1 MMDQQRSAVNRRNML
16 KALGGVGI
24 GGIGAKSLLDEAIGT
39 AQASPDPCP
48 RNATRC
54 TGGFNKDTVNLGR
67 ADGRYTQSL
76 AIIYWGPDGVD
87 DQHSEAQDAYL
98 HQFHIFGHA
107 SMRKRFHKKNAKW
120 KRSDDLQLS
129 KIGYRVDGID
139 PVNPI
144 GAHPQKATGAPPG
157 GGEVVISTG
166 VSLSNLIIGYY
177 YPAVGIGMTVTQLAA
192 ALYGAATDD
201 PPPGPTEM
209 EETWG
214 HKPASDLAHYVSFQM
229 EVPDQPGK
237 QSSVTIETFSEGTGG
252 SRLKYTEYDFIV
264 QNPGN
269 PNLK

>member
-1 MMDQQRSAVNRRNML
+1 MRDQQNTAVNRRSML
-16 KALGGVGI
+16 KVLGATGLGGVS
-24 GGIGAKSLLDEAIGT
+24 AESFLDEAIGT

-48 RNATRC
+48 HTATKC
-54 TGGFNKDTVNLGR
+54 TGGYNKDTVNLGR

-76 AIIYWGPDGVD
+76 AIIYWGPDDVD
-87 DQHSEAQDAYL
+87 DQHSEAEDAYL

-107 SMRKRFHKKNAKW
+107 SMRKRFHNKDATW

-129 KIGYRVDGID
+129 TIGYRINGID

-144 GAHPQKATGAPPG
+144 GKNPQRATGAPPG
-157 GGEVVISTG
+157 GGDIVISTG
-166 VSLSNLIIGYY
+166 SALANLIIGYY
-177 YPAVGIGMTVTQLAA
+177 YPPAGIGMTIAQLAA
-192 ALYGAATDD
+192 ALYGAATND

-214 HKPASDLAHYVSFQM
+214 HPPAADLAHYVSFQM

-252 SRLKYTEYDFIV
+252 STLSYTVSDFIV

-269 PNLK
+269 PHLK